1 MPYFPEK
8 KPEPSG
14 EETKQKKLT
23 EKQSQLLRFCVAI
36 LSLLLIL
43 YGAVSLIRYIGD
55 LSASRMTSRELR
67 EIYNQPTEP
76 PAPAATEETTESS
89 SPETAEDNAAAP
101 STVQLTASPV
111 PTETPS
117 PLSSADTLQPVA
129 YPDNPNLNVTDR
141 FLKLRKKSK
150 YIVGWLT
157 LDGVDEA
164 VARKDNTF
172 FLNHDALG
180 TRNSNGAIFLD
191 EDISLLTR
199 PYTLIMYGHNM
210 KSGHMFGRLK
220 KYKETAYYH
229 ENRIITFDS
238 MYEEGQYAVFA
249 VLEINTVPGTAT
261 WYDLW
266 SLDTDSRSDREKA
279 IRKLES
285 RSLHSA
291 LLDVQADDQILLLV
305 TCLDGEDERLVVAA
319 RRLRKGETPGS
330 LTIR

>member
-76 PAPAATEETTESS
+76 PAPEATEETTESS

-117 PLSSADTLQPVA
+117 PLSSADTLHP
-129 YPDNPNLNVTDR
+129 YHFFIMPG
-141 FLKLRKKSK
+141 
-150 YIVGWLT
+150 VGEYKAL
-157 LDGVDEA
+157 A
-164 VARKDNTF
+164 Q
-172 FLNHDALG
+172 DA
-180 TRNSNGAIFLD
+180 TD
-191 EDISLLTR
+191 EDAVRRHHL
-199 PYTLIMYGHNM
+199 
-210 KSGHMFGRLK
+210 
-220 KYKETAYYH
+220 ET
-229 ENRIITFDS
+229 I
-238 MYEEGQYAVFA
+238 
-249 VLEINTVPGTAT
+249 
-261 WYDLW
+261 
-266 SLDTDSRSDREKA
+266 REK
-279 IRKLES
+279 
-285 RSLHSA
+285 SA
-291 LLDVQADDQILLLV
+291 
-305 TCLDGEDERLVVAA
+305 DGMVGCVI
-319 RRLRKGETPGS
+319 S
-330 LTIR
+330 C